1 MISNRIKQLIKKV
14 LLSLTLVFV
23 ISTGILS
30 INTYAGKNISPYQIS
45 KSSIVYQQKEAKG
58 KILIYHTH
66 SREDYVDSN
75 VIEMGEDLANKLEK
89 KGYIVEHAKDDFSI
103 DYNTAY
109 DKSRKYL
116 LNIDLNDFDLI
127 IDYHRDSLDFS
138 NTEIVKGVNVAKGMF
153 VYDTTSEN
161 YDNAKLIGDGILNNM
176 DKFNDGITRENFY
189 YEGGINQFNSD
200 LDDDIILW
208 ESGNNKNSK
217 LEIKRLNTYFASS
230 IDTYLKNNNIK

>member
-23 ISTGILS
+23 FSTSLYS
-30 INTYAGKNISPYQIS
+30 INTYAGKNISPYQLS
-45 KSSIVYQQKEAKG
+45 KNSIVYQQKETKG

-75 VIEMGEDLANKLEK
+75 VMEMGEDLANKLEK
-89 KGYIVEHAKDDFSI
+89 KGYIVEHVKEDFSI

-109 DKSRKYL
+109 DKSRNYL
-116 LNIDLNDFDLI
+116 LNIDLDEFDLI

-138 NTEIVKGVNVAKGMF
+138 NTENVKGVNVAKGMI
-153 VYDTTSEN
+153 VYDTTSKN
-161 YDNAKLIGDGILNNM
+161 YDKAKLIGDEISKNI
-176 DKFNDGITRENFY
+176 DKFNDKIARENFY

-200 LDDDIILW
+200 LDDNIVLW

-230 IDTYLKNNNIK
+230 IDTCLKR